1 MMLAAF
7 FMALRY
13 QELLTR
19 VIIGLERDLIL
30 KKYKKY
36 SNDGKSQLFMA

>member
-7 FMALRY
+7 FMPLRY
-13 QELLTR
+13 QELLVP
-19 VIIGLERDLIL
+19 VIIGLELDLVL
-30 KKYKKY
+30 KKSEKY